1 MASIKNKISYNSPVI
16 LSFVIICAV
25 IYLLD
30 VITNT
35 AVSNFLALRKALSF
49 QLVTY
54 IFAHSGLE
62 HLTGNMTLLLLVGP
76 VAEEKYGSKNLLLMI
91 FSTSII
97 SGVLNCLLFHTGIL
111 GASGIVFLMIILSAF
126 TNFEKGKI
134 PLTLIL
140 VVIFYLGNEIVNG
153 IFASDNVS
161 QFGHIAGGIMGL
173 FWGFFYIYSGAKKK

>member
-54 IFAHSGLE
+54 I
-62 HLTGNMTLLLLVGP
+62 LVNFWILCSVPLFCMSIFVP
-76 VAEEKYGSKNLLLMI
+76 VQHYLDYLFFSK
-91 FSTSII
+91 F
-97 SGVLNCLLFHTGIL
+97 
-111 GASGIVFLMIILSAF
+111 
-126 TNFEKGKI
+126 
-134 PLTLIL
+134 
-140 VVIFYLGNEIVNG
+140 
-153 IFASDNVS
+153 
-161 QFGHIAGGIMGL
+161 
-173 FWGFFYIYSGAKKK
+173 